1 MDCSGEY
8 AACQQGILLDTH
20 PHNQIAARTM
30 AQRNAI
36 NSKIIFVSSF
46 LGLTSFVGYSP
57 YSPGKYALRGE
68 LGWVGSGPSHASLKR
83 SPLGLADT
91 LRSEL
96 ILYGIKV
103 HLYCPAGILSPH
115 FVTENETKPD
125 ITKII
130 EEGDKP
136 ISPERSAEYLLEGLD
151 KGYYTITNDLV
162 TDFMRVVGCGSVPGN
177 NLVYDRLLRGI
188 AGVSGTCVLFPNLFA
203 DRDSVRLEYRS
214 GE

>member
-1 MDCSGEY
+1 M
-8 AACQQGILLDTH
+8 
-20 PHNQIAARTM
+20 M
-30 AQRNAI
+30 AQRDAI
-36 NSKIIFVSSF
+36 GSKIIFVSSF
-46 LGLTSFVGYSP
+46 LALTSFVGYSP

-68 LGWVGSGPSHASLKR
+68 FGRRKTATPSTLTSQYT
-83 SPLGLADT
+83 GLADT

-125 ITKII
+125 ITKKI
-130 EEGDKP
+130 EEGDTA

-162 TDFMRVVGCGSVPGN
+162 TDFMRVAACGTVPGN
-177 NLVYDRLLRGI
+177 NLVYDRFLRGI
-188 AGVSGTCVLFPNLFA
+188 AGVSRKVCSSFL
-203 DRDSVRLEYRS
+203 R
-214 GE
+214 